1 MKIACVGYIFSG
13 NKITVSYDTVNKKYL
28 IHEIFKTEGIK
39 EVATY
44 KVDSKKVALDIIKDL
59 KKSINK

>member
-1 MKIACVGYIFSG
+1 MKIACVGYIFGS
-13 NKITVSYDTVNKKYL
+13 NRITVSYDTVNKKYL
-28 IHEIFKTEGIK
+28 IHEIFKTEGI
-39 EVATY
+39 EGVSTY